1 MNIYYESKS
10 ASWFHTGMKDEITI
24 GGDNQIV
31 RHQRASMDATRFDL
45 QLKNGHVGPLIGIMT
60 SRKENGSWAGNYSL
74 FKELQKKLISL
85 HGISFI
91 FTQEGIQ
98 DESIN
103 GFTYL
108 PESQTW
114 MKIKA
119 PYPDLVY
126 NRIPFRKA
134 EQNEDFHHTLDIFKQ
149 KDIPFF
155 NPCFIDK
162 YDIHQLFKHH
172 PILQKFLPKTE
183 IIDNQTDVE
192 SFLEKYQSV
201 YVKPAQSA
209 KGKGIIR
216 LRLNDQSEVHL
227 DGISTNEEFASFQAF
242 WNKWGSILNSKRYI
256 IQEEIHSA
264 LYNGNRF
271 DFRILAHAEKNMYH
285 VTGIGIRQSQ
295 KQDVTTHIPNGG
307 ELLSYNLI
315 RSTKHDQF
323 IKKIVHHIGKTL
335 TEKFGFFGE
344 FSIDAGISLS
354 GNYYIY
360 EVNSKP
366 MSFDEEEIE
375 QKRMKQLCRLFLTL
389 TNFA

>member
-1 MNIYYESKS
+1 MNIYYDCKS

-31 RHQRASMDATRFDL
+31 RHQRACLDATRLDL

-98 DESIN
+98 DDSIN

-209 KGKGIIR
+209 KGKGIFR

-227 DGISTNEEFASFQAF
+227 DGISTNEKFASFQAF
-242 WNKWGSILNSKRYI
+242 WNKWGTILNSKKYI
-256 IQEEIHSA
+256 IQ
-264 LYNGNRF
+264 
-271 DFRILAHAEKNMYH
+271 
-285 VTGIGIRQSQ
+285 
-295 KQDVTTHIPNGG
+295 
-307 ELLSYNLI
+307 
-315 RSTKHDQF
+315 
-323 IKKIVHHIGKTL
+323 
-335 TEKFGFFGE
+335 
-344 FSIDAGISLS
+344 
-354 GNYYIY
+354 
-360 EVNSKP
+360 
-366 MSFDEEEIE
+366 
-375 QKRMKQLCRLFLTL
+375 
-389 TNFA
+389 